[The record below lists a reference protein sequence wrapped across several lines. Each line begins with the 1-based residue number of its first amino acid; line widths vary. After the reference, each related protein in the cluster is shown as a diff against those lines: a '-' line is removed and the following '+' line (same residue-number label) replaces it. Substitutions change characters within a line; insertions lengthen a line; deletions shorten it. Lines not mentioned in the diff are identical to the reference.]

1 MIYTISFHPIAL
13 NEYKAASIWYEQ
25 QQEGLGLRFEKAI
38 DNKIKQ
44 VLHNPLAFTKNKRSY
59 RQAST
64 RTFPFVI
71 VFKIN
76 SRKHQVYISAIY
88 HTSRHPRSK
97 YRKP

>member
-13 NEYKAASIWYEQ
+13 DEYKAASIWYEKQ
-25 QQEGLGLRFEKAI
+25 QDGLGTKFEKAI

-44 VLHNPLAFTKNKRSY
+44 ILHNPLAFAKNKRSY
-59 RQAST
+59 RQASI

-71 VFKIN
+71 VYKIN
-76 SRKHQVYISAIY
+76 SRRHEVYVSAIY
-88 HTSRHPRSK
+88 HTSRNPRGK

>member
-13 NEYKAASIWYEQ
+13 EEYLSASIWYEQ

-44 VLHNPLAFTKNKRSY
+44 ILHNPLAFAKNKHSF

-71 VFKIN
+71 VYKIN
-76 SRKHQVYISAIY
+76 SRKREIYISAIY
-88 HTSRHPRSK
+88 HTK
-97 YRKP
+97 RKPMGKYGK